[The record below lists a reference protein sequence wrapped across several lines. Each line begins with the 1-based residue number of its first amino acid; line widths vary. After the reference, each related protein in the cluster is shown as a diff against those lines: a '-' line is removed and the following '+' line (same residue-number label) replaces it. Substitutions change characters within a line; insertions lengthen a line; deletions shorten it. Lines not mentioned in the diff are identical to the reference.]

1 MLDLLFICILAIVL
15 DFLSGAFTK
24 YKEDKL
30 KSKLDKILSSCS
42 IDDILKGKVPVD
54 ILHPNTSLAHYVYAP
69 YKVAF
74 SKAIRGNDFKEC
86 EWLLRDGF
94 LKNMAEHFSDREY
107 SLLKNNENIKNHLR
121 VGLQKFIFN

>member
-1 MLDLLFICILAIVL
+1 MLDLLAIGGLAIGSS
-15 DFLSGAFTK
+15 FLGGAFTK
-24 YKEDKL
+24 RKEDKL

-54 ILHPNTSLAHYVYAP
+54 ILYPDTPLAQYVYAP
-69 YKVAF
+69 YKDEF

-94 LKNMAEHFSDREY
+94 LKNMKGYFSDDEY
-107 SLLKNNENIKNHLR
+107 DLLKNNENIKNHLR